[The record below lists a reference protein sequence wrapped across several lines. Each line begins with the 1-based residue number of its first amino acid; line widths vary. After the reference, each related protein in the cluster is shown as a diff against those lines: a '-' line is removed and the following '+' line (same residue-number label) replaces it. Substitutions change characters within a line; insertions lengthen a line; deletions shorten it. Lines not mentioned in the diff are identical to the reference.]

1 MDSRAIPY
9 KQTLPKKPDNVNMF
23 LLKDGDI
30 KMGDVTN
37 LYYDDQRARAYYD
50 ALGSNQRS
58 DYVKIKLVEKST
70 VAQAR
75 LLSPIETSPSQ
86 QICYLSVHIKTGEET
101 NSICAG
107 QFLRFPGTNILFQ
120 IHAFLIDSDATL
132 SVFLVNGKS
141 HVSDYSSLSLILSNI
156 LNDW

>member
-1 MDSRAIPY
+1 MDSLAIPY

-50 ALGSNQRS
+50 ALESNQRS
-58 DYVKIKLVEKST
+58 DYVT

-107 QFLRFPGTNILFQ
+107 QFLRFPGTNIHFQ

-141 HVSDYSSLSLILSNI
+141 HVSDYISLSLILSNI